1 MAPASESRPSRRNLN
16 PKELNL
22 IATSL
27 SLRFDRALVLAADL
41 HRHQLRKG
49 TEVPYVAH
57 LLAVAS
63 IVLENGGDEDQAI
76 AGLLH
81 DAVED
86 QGGAPM
92 LARLREEFG
101 DRVADIVEACTDTD
115 VVPKPPWQA
124 RKEAYIR
131 HLADVREDA
140 LIVSMADKLHN
151 VRSIAAD
158 YRAVG
163 EDVWSRFTGAREGTL
178 WYYRALVT
186 AFQERVSGPLLE
198 GLDSAV
204 AELELAAASH
214 SATKA
219 GS

>member
-1 MAPASESRPSRRNLN
+1 M
-16 PKELNL
+16 
-22 IATSL
+22 
-27 SLRFDRALVLAADL
+27 LAAEL

-49 TEVPYVAH
+49 TAIPYAAH

-63 IVLENGGDEDQAI
+63 IVLEYGGDEDQAI

-158 YRAVG
+158 YAVVG
-163 EDVWSRFTGAREGTL
+163 EAVWDRFTGAREGTL
-178 WYYRALVT
+178 WYYRALVE
-186 AFQERVSGPLLE
+186 AFRKRGSGALLNE
-198 GLDSAV
+198 LDAAV
-204 AELELAAASH
+204 GQLESRAAR
-214 SATKA
+214 
-219 GS
+219 